1 MSALCKAID
10 EYLALRRSLG
20 FELRKAGV
28 LLEDFASFMETQG
41 AETITTDLAIR
52 WATQP
57 TNVQVTYWAI
67 RLCAVRQFAKF
78 RKAVDSKTEVPPD
91 GLLPFRYHRKPPHIY
106 SDSEI
111 LDLINAANNLPSGTG
126 MRPATYSTVLGLLSV
141 TGMRISEVLALDRQD
156 VDSSRALLTVP
167 RTKSRKS
174 RFVPIHD
181 TTRQALVRYGNL
193 RDKVHKRPKT
203 QAFFVSEHG
212 RRLRQST
219 VRWTFRQLSR
229 QTGLRGPSDRFGP
242 RLHDFRHRL
251 AVNTVIRWYQTGADV
266 ERHLPELATFLGH
279 AHVSGTYW
287 YLSAVPEL
295 LQLATARLETN
306 GGQSL

>member
-106 SDSEI
+106 SDSCR
-111 LDLINAANNLPSGTG
+111 G
-126 MRPATYSTVLGLLSV
+126 RPVYVVRPTALVLACMTSV
-141 TGMRISEVLALDRQD
+141 TGW
-156 VDSSRALLTVP
+156 LLIP
-167 RTKSRKS
+167 
-174 RFVPIHD
+174 
-181 TTRQALVRYGNL
+181 
-193 RDKVHKRPKT
+193 
-203 QAFFVSEHG
+203 
-212 RRLRQST
+212 
-219 VRWTFRQLSR
+219 
-229 QTGLRGPSDRFGP
+229 
-242 RLHDFRHRL
+242 
-251 AVNTVIRWYQTGADV
+251 
-266 ERHLPELATFLGH
+266 
-279 AHVSGTYW
+279 
-287 YLSAVPEL
+287 
-295 LQLATARLETN
+295 
-306 GGQSL
+306 